1 MNPEL
6 LSALNKQLNQELRNA
21 YLYLA
26 MAAYFDG
33 LSLGGFAHYF
43 KVQAREEVEH
53 ALRIYQFIVDRGQR
67 VELDDIVLE
76 KKNWSSILE
85 AVRDFY
91 EAEKSNT
98 QRIWSLVDLARRTGD
113 KAAEAFL
120 QWFVNEQVEE
130 EKSAMDLLAKVEML
144 KDNVVGILNLDR
156 ILAERK

>member
-1 MNPEL
+1 
-6 LSALNKQLNQELRNA
+6 
-21 YLYLA
+21 LA

-33 LSLGGFAHYF
+33 LSLEGFAHYF

-67 VELDDIVLE
+67 VEIDDVVLE
-76 KKNWSSILE
+76 KKNWSSVLE

-98 QRIWSLVDLARRTGD
+98 QRIWNLVDLARRTGD

-144 KDNVVGILNLDR
+144 KDNVIGILNLDR

>member
-1 MNPEL
+1 MV
-6 LSALNKQLNQELRNA
+6 
-21 YLYLA
+21 
-26 MAAYFDG
+26 AYFDG

-67 VELDDIVLE
+67 VELDDVVLE
-76 KKNWSSILE
+76 KKNWSSVLE

-98 QRIWSLVDLARRTGD
+98 QRIWNLVDLARRTGD

>member
-1 MNPEL
+1 
-6 LSALNKQLNQELRNA
+6 
-21 YLYLA
+21 
-26 MAAYFDG
+26 
-33 LSLGGFAHYF
+33 
-43 KVQAREEVEH
+43 EEVEH

-67 VELDDIVLE
+67 VELDDVVLE
-76 KKNWSSILE
+76 KKNWSSVLE

-98 QRIWSLVDLARRTGD
+98 QRIWNLVDLARRTGD